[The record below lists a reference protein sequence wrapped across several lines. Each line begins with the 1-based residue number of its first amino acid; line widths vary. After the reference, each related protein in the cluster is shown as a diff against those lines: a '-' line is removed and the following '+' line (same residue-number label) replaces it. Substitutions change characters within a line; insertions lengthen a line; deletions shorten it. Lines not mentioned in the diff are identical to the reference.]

1 MEYLYHV
8 SIYQVSIRKIFNNM
22 ENVYWIILSEKQNKI
37 AIAFDLNYVKIYL
50 TSFFF
55 KKTC

>member
-8 SIYQVSIRKIFNNM
+8 SIYQVSIKKIFNNM

-37 AIAFDLNYVKIYL
+37 SIAFDLNYVKTYL
-50 TSFFF
+50 TSFF
-55 KKTC
+55 

>member
-37 AIAFDLNYVKIYL
+37 AIAFDLNYVKTYL
-50 TSFFF
+50 TSLFF
-55 KKTC
+55 